1 MDQTPVSMS
10 MRGPVALLT
19 VDDGKVNA
27 LDDTITGSL
36 LSALGTAEKQ
46 ADAVVL
52 AGRPGVFSAGL
63 DVAILQQESEV
74 MSDLFHQTTDLV
86 LRLAEFPRPVV
97 AACTGHALAVGALLL
112 LCCDVR
118 VGAAGD
124 YRIGFTE
131 LSLGLPLPELT
142 IELARARLSPRYLT
156 LACNTAQVYTPDQ
169 AVHVGFLD
177 STTTTDA
184 VEQACGVAAGLAQ
197 RLDSSAFAAQ
207 RQLSKAVRH
216 DHAHGGRSAQ
226 GQTCCRAGQG
236 ARQRLAVSSRHHRRS
251 GFVSAMS
258 EIRSLSRSI
267 RRCAPASPR
276 ASAVS

>member
-1 MDQTPVSMS
+1 
-10 MRGPVALLT
+10 
-19 VDDGKVNA
+19 
-27 LDDTITGSL
+27 
-36 LSALGTAEKQ
+36 
-46 ADAVVL
+46 
-52 AGRPGVFSAGL
+52 
-63 DVAILQQESEV
+63 

-97 AACTGHALAVGALLL
+97 AACAGHALAVGALLL

-118 VGAAGD
+118 IGAAGD

-131 LSLGLPLPELT
+131 LSLGIPLPELT

-207 RQLSKAVRH
+207 RTTSCRRLSDTIMR
-216 DHAHGGRSAQ
+216 
-226 GQTCCRAGQG
+226 TAGDLLG
-236 ARQRLAVSSRHHRRS
+236 SSVLSSRPNC
-251 GFVSAMS
+251 ATAT
-258 EIRSLSRSI
+258 SRPI
-267 RRCAPASPR
+267 EASHVPTGR
-276 ASAVS
+276 GPVA

>member
-1 MDQTPVSMS
+1 MDQTPVNMS

-19 VDDGKVNA
+19 IDDGKVNA
-27 LDDTITGSL
+27 LNDTIIGSL
-36 LSALGTAEKQ
+36 LSTLGAAEKQ

-86 LRLAEFPRPVV
+86 LRLVEFPRPVV

-112 LCCDVR
+112 LCSDVR
-118 VGAAGD
+118 IGAAGD
-124 YRIGFTE
+124 YKIGFTE

-177 STTTTDA
+177 STTNTDA

-207 RQLSKAVRH
+207 RTTSCRRLSDTIMRNAGDLLRVKRAVE
-216 DHAHGGRSAQ
+216 
-226 GQTCCRAGQG
+226 RAKE
-236 ARQRLAVSSRHHRRS
+236 RDRD
-251 GFVSAMS
+251 
-258 EIRSLSRSI
+258 
-267 RRCAPASPR
+267 
-276 ASAVS
+276 